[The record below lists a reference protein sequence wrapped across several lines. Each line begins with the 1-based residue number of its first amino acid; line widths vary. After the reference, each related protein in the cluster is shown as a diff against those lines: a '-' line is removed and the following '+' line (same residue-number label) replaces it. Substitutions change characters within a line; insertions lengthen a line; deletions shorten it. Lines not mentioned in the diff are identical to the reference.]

1 MNNIV
6 KYPLWVRVYAR
17 KEQKN
22 ILSQLAGAVAG
33 VLGVIGLEY
42 LLNDRDMSSILIQ
55 DQIIKYSTILF
66 VFVYH
71 IFMVQAAT
79 KWVNSNTTG
88 VSKDRYLSKWYSYS
102 IALFI
107 LIAVVL
113 LKNLLMS

>member
-17 KEQKN
+17 KEQKKV
-22 ILSQLAGAVAG
+22 LTQLAGAVTG
-33 VLGVIGLEY
+33 VVVVMGLEY
-42 LLNDRDMSSILIQ
+42 LLNDTDMSSILSQ

-79 KWVNSNTTG
+79 KWVNNNTAG
-88 VSKDRYLSKWYSYS
+88 MAKDQYLSKWYSYS
-102 IALFI
+102 LALVI
-107 LIAVVL
+107 LIAMVF
-113 LKNLLMS
+113 LKNLLMP